1 MKKRI
6 SLILIALFLMLF
18 SPKVYAGS
26 LNVWSSS
33 SSVVE
38 GGSVTVTVKANGLAG
53 KFSITSSNGN
63 VLSGG
68 TSSVWIENGSVSYK
82 FQAKSTGS
90 ATITVNPIDV
100 GDLSTNG
107 KYTGSKSVTIKVVK
121 PREKSNN
128 NDLSSLSVEGFS
140 LTPDFSKNQLEY
152 SVEVPAETEKVKIN
166 ASKADGYSSMD
177 GVGEKEVSEGDN
189 RFEIKV
195 TSETGRE
202 KIYVVHVNVKDN
214 NPIEVKI
221 NDKQYTVVKKAS
233 SLTKPELFEEKKST
247 IGDVEVPS
255 FYNES
260 SNLTLVGLRDEDGKI
275 SLYIYDSKNNSY
287 TKYQPLT
294 SSSISIISLPNQ
306 EDFKKYSKISVKI
319 DNETYEGYQINSK
332 SNYIYL
338 YGQRLDNGKKSWYV
352 YDKEEKTIQLY
363 QDEEAKKVQ
372 EEYEEK
378 LEESKFVIF
387 CLGGISITLLLI
399 ILILVLT
406 RKSGKKKV
414 KSGKKNSERI
424 KEEIHNQSTEVS
436 SKVSEEKLE
445 LEEAKKIEDT
455 LSEIEGLLNE
465 GKLEV
470 KEEDTSSLDNTR
482 ETAKK
487 STKNKKTTTST
498 NEKKKKK

>member
-1 MKKRI
+1 MRKKFCFI
-6 SLILIALFLMLF
+6 VLALFLMLF

-26 LNVWSSS
+26 LSIWSSS
-33 SSVVE
+33 SSVTE

-63 VLSGG
+63 ILSGG
-68 TSSVWIENGSVSYK
+68 TSSVWIENGSVNYK
-82 FQAKSTGS
+82 FQAKSTGT

-140 LTPDFSKNQLEY
+140 LTPEFSKDQLEY
-152 SVEVPAETEKVKIN
+152 SVEVPAETEKIKIN
-166 ASKADGYSSMD
+166 VSKADGYSSMD
-177 GVGEKEVSEGDN
+177 GAGEKEVSEGDN

-195 TSETGRE
+195 RSETGRE
-202 KIYVVHVNVKDN
+202 KIYVVNVNVKDN

-221 NDKQYTVVKKAS
+221 DGKQYTVVKKAS
-233 SLTKPELFEEKKST
+233 SLEKPELFEEKKST
-247 IGDVEVPS
+247 IEDVEVPS

-275 SLYIYDSKNNSY
+275 SLYIYDSKSNSY

-306 EDFKKYSKISVKI
+306 EKFKTYSKVSMKI
-319 DNETYEGYQINSK
+319 DGESYEGYQINSK
-332 SNYIYL
+332 SNYIYF
-338 YGQRLDNGKKSWYV
+338 YGQRLDSGKKSWYV
-352 YDKEEKTIQLY
+352 YDKNEKTIQLY

-399 ILILVLT
+399 ILVLVLT
-406 RKSGKKKV
+406 RKSNKKKV
-414 KSGKKNSERI
+414 KSVKKGDNNLSNNNNNNKSI
-424 KEEIHNQSTEVS
+424 SKESMKS
-436 SKVSEEKLE
+436 E
-445 LEEAKKIEDT
+445 LESTKKFEDT

-465 GKLEV
+465 GKKKDV
-470 KEEDTSSLDNTR
+470 EEDSKFVDENALDT
-482 ETAKK
+482 EKK
-487 STKNKKTTTST
+487 TTKNKKVSPST